1 MADFGEIGKIY
12 FVSFIKLRI
21 SSLTGAQSEFLK
33 ITPTA
38 NSQIFPG
45 VNYPLMSLQLS
56 SVFRT

>member
-1 MADFGEIGKIY
+1 MADFGETGKICEKN

-38 NSQIFPG
+38 VPG
-45 VNYPLMSLQLS
+45 RGEYCVKLH
-56 SVFRT
+56 